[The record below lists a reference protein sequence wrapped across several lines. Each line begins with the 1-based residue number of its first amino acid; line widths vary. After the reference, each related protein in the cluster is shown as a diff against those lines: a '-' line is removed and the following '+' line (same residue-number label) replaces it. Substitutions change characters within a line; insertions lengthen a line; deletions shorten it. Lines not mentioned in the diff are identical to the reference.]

1 MEDVMAMRRF
11 CFILL
16 FTFLLAM
23 LAWIPT
29 NSLNSNQNIIVGR
42 NVNMVEGQTLPGGDP
57 WLQRQNEPS
66 MAVSTRNPLHLLAGA
81 NDYRTVDIPILG
93 EELPGLPEGAA
104 AGDAWL
110 GVFKSF
116 DGGESWMSTLLPGY
130 PQDISFEGT
139 SSPLF
144 GFQAAADPTVR
155 TGANGL
161 FYYSGIA
168 FNRIEHGRS
177 VVFIARYIDNNNIE
191 DPDPEN
197 DPIEYI
203 DTKIID
209 EGTSGQFADKPWIAA
224 DIPRS
229 GGTVQVDGQ
238 NIPRHNVYIVY
249 SLFLGDLS
257 QNVHNKILFARSTD
271 CGNTW
276 EHPIKLSES
285 QRINQGTTLAVDPKN
300 GTIYVAWRRF
310 ASEGESDAI
319 MFCKSTDGGQK
330 FSKATVAAEINP
342 FDQGTTETSFR
353 TNAFPTI
360 AVDGNNNVY
369 LAWSERNLSVHNNAG
384 EDARIVIIS
393 GKNGKGWPPNPKPV
407 DDYNGHGHQIMPS
420 LTFAAGKLMMAWYD
434 FREDVAG
441 NTCNHWEN
449 YISDDHASICEWRHT
464 VDVRVAQAD
473 PGTNPDFGTSTQVSK
488 YYWIMKGEVCY
499 QAQFN
504 PPNYPLFKQGT
515 VPFIGDYIDI
525 CPSPVFILENG
536 AWRFNTKSDDPS
548 IFHVTW
554 TDNRDVRPP
563 PPPLYDWT
571 NYNPPDPGQVYP
583 QPPEFP
589 HPGCSSGKNTGM
601 RNQNVYTS
609 RIIPGIEVGS
619 LGNTKSLSSI
629 RPQAFVV
636 CVKNT
641 TDEIKNLELI
651 IVNQPPDAPD
661 GWASFILPEP
671 DEEEIVDLLPVNIA
685 PHSSISRP
693 VFVQSSY
700 PDASIRINVKEIGGG
715 LQGFIVLNPDPTNP
729 EVVLEDEA
737 HDPNVGGSVVEVN
750 LVNANLVN
758 ANLVNQQIPD
768 VNLVNANLVN
778 FNPAANLVNAN
789 LVNANLVNPSMESS
803 VNLVNVNLV
812 NASVESPD
820 AVTDIQWEVTNDGNT
835 TSSYTFRSV
844 APETLPEGLYAQLI
858 IYRAHTTPGTD
869 GQNCELMEVP
879 HHEVLVNLVNPHI
892 IDPNVEDV
900 NLVNPDLEN
909 SAIWNATFALAPG
922 EKAIVA
928 LRIIRETGSGISAAE
943 AIRAA
948 EEFTQN
954 IGVGVTSHALNTDET
969 EISVS
974 TTPVQIFT
982 LTLPNGVVGTPYSKY
997 LKIFGGTGPY
1007 TWYIPP
1013 GRLPKGL
1020 NLVDPQI
1027 DEYTREIF
1035 GTPEFDSNVSYPHT
1049 HTFALDVTDSNMDSD
1064 TKDLSIKILDEL
1076 EILTADLPAGTL
1088 GEYYSQTLSA
1098 KGGIGDYE
1106 WSISSGSLPEGLELN
1121 TSTGEI
1127 SRTPTASGTFN
1138 FTVKVS
1144 DPGPPEQEATKDLSI
1159 IILVLNPTIE
1169 GKVNFRGEGLGGV
1182 TMEVRDLSG
1191 ELILTDDTDGN
1202 GSYSF
1207 EVDYGWT
1214 GTVTPSSLEE
1224 HLFYPPSRKYETP
1237 VFANQTGQDY
1247 AAYKEDWVVPYN
1259 NDSVN
1264 GDEEASAIAA
1274 DNGKAHV
1281 TGYSTGKTTGA
1292 DYATIKY
1299 DSSGIPD
1306 WVTKYD
1312 GPSHEGDFATDVIV
1326 DASGNVYVTG
1336 YSYRGTPVKHS
1347 DYCTIRYDSSGDVV
1361 WEEKYDSRR
1370 NGNDVATA
1378 IAVHSTGVCVTGRS
1392 EESLGSDEKDHD
1404 FYTVMYAISN
1414 GKRIWDNRYDGPADD
1429 ADEATAIAVDSS
1441 GNVYVT
1447 GRSIGDGTDFEY
1459 CTIKYNSS
1467 GDEEWVR
1474 RYSNES
1480 VNGDDVA
1487 TAIAVDS
1494 SGIYVTGRSIGDG
1507 TDFDYCTIKYNSSGD
1522 EEWVRRYSNESV
1534 NGDDKATAIAIDE
1547 WGNVYVTG
1555 RSKGNGTDFDY
1566 CTVKYDSS
1574 GNEKWA
1580 SRYNGPGDGDDEAT
1594 AMTLD
1599 STGIYVTGR
1608 SKGNGTNY
1616 DYATVKY
1623 DFSGEVILVA
1633 RYEGSGDDE
1642 AKAIAVESRNIYI
1655 TGTSQGSGTAK
1666 DYVTVKYIH

>member
-1 MEDVMAMRRF
+1 
-11 CFILL
+11 
-16 FTFLLAM
+16 
-23 LAWIPT
+23 
-29 NSLNSNQNIIVGR
+29 
-42 NVNMVEGQTLPGGDP
+42 MVEGQTLPGGDP

-93 EELPGLPEGAA
+93 EELPGIPEEAA

-155 TGANGL
+155 SGANGL

-319 MFCKSTDGGQK
+319 LFCKSTDGGQK
-330 FSKATVAAEINP
+330 FSKATAVAEINP
-342 FDQGTTETSFR
+342 FDQPTTGTSFR

-369 LAWSERNLSVHNNAG
+369 LAWSERNVSVDNNAG

-407 DDYNGHGHQIMPS
+407 DDYDGHGHQIMPS

-441 NTCNHWEN
+441 NTCDHWED
-449 YISDDHASICEWRHT
+449 YISDDHYPPCKWRHT
-464 VDVRVAQAD
+464 VDVRVARASA
-473 PGTNPDFGTSTQVSK
+473 GLNPSFNESVQVSR
-488 YYWIMKGEVCY
+488 YYWIMKDNGDCE

-525 CPSPVFILENG
+525 CPSPMFVLENG

-563 PPPLYDWT
+563 LDGNWID
-571 NYNPPDPGQVYP
+571 YNPPTPGEYVQS
-583 QPPEFP
+583 FP
-589 HPGCSSGKNTGM
+589 SVHPGCSDPDKTGM

-609 RIIPGIEVGS
+609 RIIPGIEGIEVGS
-619 LGNTKSLSSI
+619 LSNTKSLSSI
-629 RPQAFVV
+629 NPQAFVV

-671 DEEEIVDLLPVNIA
+671 NEPNEEEIVDLLPVNIA

-700 PDASIRINVKEIGGG
+700 PDASITIEVQEIDGD
-715 LQGFIVLNPDPTNP
+715 LQSYVVLNPDPTNP
-729 EVVLEDEA
+729 DVVIEDEA
-737 HDPNVGGSVVEVN
+737 HDPNVGEGVVKVN

-778 FNPAANLVNAN
+778 FNPLDVNLVNAN
-789 LVNANLVNPSMESS
+789 LVNASLISPTIYDS
-803 VNLVNVNLV
+803 VNLVNANLV
-812 NASVESPD
+812 NASVESPE
-820 AVTDIQWEVTNDGNT
+820 AVTDVQWEVTNDGNT

-844 APETLPEGLYAQLI
+844 APESLPSGLYAQLI
-858 IYRAHTTPGTD
+858 IYRVHTTPGTD
-869 GQNCELMEVP
+869 GANCELMEVP

-928 LRIIRETGSGISAAE
+928 LRIIREAGSGISTAE

-954 IGVGVTSHALNTDET
+954 VGVGVTSHALNTGET
-969 EISVS
+969 SYIVS

-982 LTLPNGVVGTPYSKY
+982 LSLPNGVVGTPYASYIHDEKHY
-997 LKIFGGTGPY
+997 NNYVKIFGGTPPY
-1007 TWYIPP
+1007 DCSIALNL
-1013 GRLPKGL
+1013 LPHGL
-1020 NLVDPQI
+1020 NYVYPSTDI
-1027 DEYTREIF
+1027 YTIEIA
-1035 GTPEFDSNVSYPHT
+1035 GTPQPAGITYPHSY
-1049 HTFALDVTDSNMDSD
+1049 TFPVQVTDSNGNED
-1064 TKDLSIKILDEL
+1064 TKELSIKILDKL
-1076 EILTADLPAGTL
+1076 EILTPNLSDGTY
-1088 GEYYSQTLSA
+1088 GEPYSQTLVA
-1098 KGGIGDYE
+1098 EGGIGEYTWE
-1106 WSISSGSLPEGLELN
+1106 IISGSLPEGLELN
-1121 TSTGEI
+1121 TSTGLI
-1127 SRTPTASGTFN
+1127 SGPANESGIFP
-1138 FTVKVS
+1138 FTVKVT
-1144 DPGPPEQEATKDLSI
+1144 DPGPPAQEATKDLSI
-1159 IILVLNPTIE
+1159 TIMVLNPTIS
-1169 GKVNFRGEGLGGV
+1169 GKVSFGELGKLEGV
-1182 TMEVRDLSG
+1182 TIKAEGTSG
-1191 ELILTDDTDGN
+1191 DPITTTTLAD

-1214 GTVTPSSLEE
+1214 GTVTPSLEGY
-1224 HLFYPPSRKYETP
+1224 LFYPPSREYYDYP
-1237 VFANQTGQDY
+1237 VITNQTGQDY
-1247 AAYKEDWVVPYN
+1247 AAYIEDWAVPYN

-1264 GDEEASAIAA
+1264 GDDEASAIAA
-1274 DNGKAHV
+1274 DNGKAYV

-1299 DSSGIPD
+1299 DSSGNEEWI
-1306 WVTKYD
+1306 TKYD
-1312 GPSHEGDFATDVIV
+1312 GPSHMGDFATDVIV

-1336 YSYRGTPVKHS
+1336 YSYRGIPVKHS
-1347 DYCTIRYDSSGDVV
+1347 DYYTVKYDSSGDVV

-1378 IAVHSTGVCVTGRS
+1378 IAVDSTGVYVTGRS

-1404 FYTVMYAISN
+1404 YYTVKYDTKN

-1429 ADEATAIAVDSS
+1429 ADEATAIAVDPS
-1441 GNVYVT
+1441 GIVYVT
-1447 GRSIGDGTDFEY
+1447 GRSIESGTDFDF
-1459 CTIKYNSS
+1459 CTVKYDSDGNYQWAVPYNGH
-1467 GDEEWVR
+1467 GD
-1474 RYSNES
+1474 
-1480 VNGDDVA
+1480 GDDAA
-1487 TAIAVDS
+1487 TAIAVDK
-1494 SGIYVTGRSIGDG
+1494 SGIYVTGRSIGNETG
-1507 TDFDYCTIKYNSSGD
+1507 FDYCTIKYNSSGG
-1522 EEWVRRYSNESV
+1522 EEWVRRYNNEPV

-1547 WGNVYVTG
+1547 SGNVYITG
-1555 RSKGNGTDFDY
+1555 RSKGNGAGFDY

-1574 GNEKWA
+1574 GNEKWV
-1580 SRYNGPGDGDDEAT
+1580 SRYNGPGNGDDEAT

-1623 DFSGEVILVA
+1623 DIDGNVILVA

-1642 AKAIAVESRNIYI
+1642 AKAIAVDSRDIYI